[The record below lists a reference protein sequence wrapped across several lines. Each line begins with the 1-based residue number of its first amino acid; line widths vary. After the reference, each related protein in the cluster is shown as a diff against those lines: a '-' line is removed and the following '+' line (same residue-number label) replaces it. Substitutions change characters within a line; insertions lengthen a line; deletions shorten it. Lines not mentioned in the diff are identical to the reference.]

1 MFNQAAPDHGFR
13 GRLLPIITGS
23 NYIFGVDNM
32 PEVKVGI
39 VMGSDSDLPIM
50 RKAAEALDYFG
61 VGWEMVISSAH
72 RHPEKTARY
81 ARGAEEAGLKVIIAG
96 AGGAAHLPGVIA
108 SMTLL
113 PVIGIPVA
121 IEPLHGV
128 DSLYSIVQM
137 PQGIPVATVAVNGAY
152 NAGLLAVQMMALE
165 DESLREKLNNYRQSL
180 AAKVEEKDCALR
192 ESEKQCN
199 RDAGDKN

>member
-1 MFNQAAPDHGFR
+1 MSD
-13 GRLLPIITGS
+13 L
-23 NYIFGVDNM
+23 
-32 PEVKVGI
+32 KVGI

-50 RKAAEALDYFG
+50 RKCAEALDEFG
-61 VGWEMVISSAH
+61 VGWEMIISSAH

-113 PVIGIPVA
+113 PVIGVPIA
-121 IEPLHGV
+121 IEPMHGV

-152 NAGLLAVQMMALE
+152 NAGLLAVHMLAIK
-165 DESLREKLNNYRQSL
+165 DDGLRHKLNSYRQSL
-180 AAKVEEKDCALR
+180 AAKVEEKDSALR
-192 ESEKQCN
+192 EKKE
-199 RDAGDKN
+199 R

>member
-1 MFNQAAPDHGFR
+1 MSAIQ
-13 GRLLPIITGS
+13 
-23 NYIFGVDNM
+23 
-32 PEVKVGI
+32 VGI

-50 RKAAEALDYFG
+50 RKCAEALKQFG
-61 VGWEMVISSAH
+61 IGCELVISSAH

-81 ARGAEEAGLKVIIAG
+81 ARGAADAGLKVIVAG

-113 PVIGIPVA
+113 PVIGVPIA
-121 IEPLHGV
+121 IEPLRGV

-137 PQGIPVATVAVNGAY
+137 PQGIPVATVTVNGAY
-152 NAGLLAVQMMALE
+152 NAGLLAAQILALG
-165 DESLREKLNNYRQSL
+165 DEELQDKLNHYRQSL

-192 ESEKQCN
+192 EEQAQCKGVSE
-199 RDAGDKN
+199 DKKCHEGECR

>member
-1 MFNQAAPDHGFR
+1 MPD
-13 GRLLPIITGS
+13 
-23 NYIFGVDNM
+23 
-32 PEVKVGI
+32 VKVGI
-39 VMGSDSDLPIM
+39 VMGSDSDLPIV
-50 RKAAEALDYFG
+50 RKCTEALDMFG

-81 ARGAEEAGLKVIIAG
+81 ARGAEEAGLKVIIAA
-96 AGGAAHLPGVIA
+96 AGGAAHLPGVVA

-113 PVIGIPVA
+113 PVIGLPVA

-152 NAGLLAVQMMALE
+152 NAGLLAVQMLAIE
-165 DESLREKLNNYRQSL
+165 DNNLRHQLNNYRQNL
-180 AAKVEEKDCALR
+180 AKKVEEKDNALR
-192 ESEKQCN
+192 DKKTQEK
-199 RDAGDKN
+199 

>member
-1 MFNQAAPDHGFR
+1 MSD
-13 GRLLPIITGS
+13 T
-23 NYIFGVDNM
+23 
-32 PEVKVGI
+32 EVGI

-50 RKAAEALDYFG
+50 NKCTEALDYFG
-61 VGWEMVISSAH
+61 VSWEMVISSAH

-81 ARGAEEAGLKVIIAG
+81 ARGAADAGLKVIIAG

-108 SMTLL
+108 SMSLL
-113 PVIGIPVA
+113 PVIGVPIA

-137 PQGIPVATVAVNGAY
+137 PQGIPVATVSVNGAY
-152 NAGLLAVQMMALE
+152 NAGLLAVEILAVHDQK
-165 DESLREKLNNYRQSL
+165 LRDKLNSYRQML

-192 ESEKQCN
+192 EKGIQCKQ
-199 RDAGDKN
+199 ADKDEIK